1 MKRLRWLASF
11 VMLSVAV
18 ASEQRSVDRPSPIKP
33 ADVSCQAVYLYNG
46 PYQCP
51 NDSGCGV
58 YVTFSGEDC
67 NIDVDNDET
76 CMVLVRTPYRCG
88 KYNIPIPTEQCL
100 FTEIKSPGIRS
111 RRLELAEE
119 NDILVPTC
127 SGAYVPAR
135 IALRKQKGKD
145 NGGL

>member
-1 MKRLRWLASF
+1 MKRFRWLASF

-18 ASEQRSVDRPSPIKP
+18 TSAQRSVDRPSPIRP
-33 ADVSCQAVYLYNG
+33 AEVSCQAVYLYND

-58 YVTFSGEDC
+58 HVTFSGEDC
-67 NIDVDNDET
+67 NIDNEET
-76 CMVLVRTPYRCG
+76 CMVLVRTTYCCG
-88 KYNIPIPTEQCL
+88 KYNIPTPTDQCL
-100 FTEIKSPGIRS
+100 FTEMKSPGIRS
-111 RRLELAEE
+111 RLLELAEE

-135 IALRKQKGKD
+135 IALQKHKGKD